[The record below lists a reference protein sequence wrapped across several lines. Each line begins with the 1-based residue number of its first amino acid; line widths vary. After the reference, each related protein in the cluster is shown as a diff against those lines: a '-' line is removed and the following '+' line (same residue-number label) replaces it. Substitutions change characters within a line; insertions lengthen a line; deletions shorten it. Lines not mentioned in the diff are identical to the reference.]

1 MGSLEP
7 DLIDAIKRGRA
18 LQDQLDI
25 IESRESC
32 ERSLAEFTRQ
42 AWHVIEPGTPLVW
55 NWHLDTLCAYLE
67 AFFDSRIKRLILN
80 VPPGSMKS
88 ILVSVMGPAWKWAKD
103 PTARMINLTNEIG
116 LATRDSLRMKNVITS
131 DWYKARWG
139 DRVQLSGDQKE
150 KLHFENKRRGF
161 RQGLGITANITGKRG
176 SFLLIDDPADA
187 KKAFSDVIIQ
197 SVNDTYDQA
206 VSSRLNDPGN
216 DGICLIMQRLRT
228 NDLTGHLLAKKSTK
242 WTHVRIPMEYDGE
255 PGFDP
260 VADLGPEYAHLADPR
275 HEIGELFFPQRFT
288 PEVVA
293 SLKEDLGEYGW
304 AGQAQQRPSP
314 LAGGI
319 LKPAQWRIWPD
330 DRPFPAII
338 HAFASWDTA
347 FTESDL
353 TAAAYSA
360 CTVWGVWRDERD
372 ITPEHPEGTYKLMLL
387 SAWWGR
393 VAYDELIEKA
403 KEIEAAKLGHA
414 HDAHLIEKRASGIS
428 MIQTL
433 RRRTRVR
440 VLSYDPK
447 HDGGG
452 DKIAR
457 AYLNQPMLQAGM
469 IWAPNK
475 TWAHEVIRVV
485 GEFPAGDAL
494 SKDLTDTLTQAW
506 SYLKKGWWITH
517 PDDRLDQRAPL
528 DLTDPDD
535 IPDTLDA
542 IRAHGRG
549 RGYGLI

>member
-1 MGSLEP
+1 MGSLDPE
-7 DLIDAIKRGRA
+7 LIDALKRGRA
-18 LQDQLDI
+18 LQEQLEF
-25 IESRESC
+25 IESREAC
-32 ERSLAEFTRQ
+32 ELSLAEFTRQ

-228 NDLTGHLLAKKSTK
+228 NDLTGHLLAKKNTK

-260 VADLGPEYAHLADPR
+260 VTDLGPEYAHLADPR
-275 HEIGELFFPQRFT
+275 REIGELFFPQRFT
-288 PEVVA
+288 QEVVD

-319 LKPAQWRIWPD
+319 IKRAHWRTWPD
-330 DRPFPAII
+330 DRPFPKIL
-338 HAFASWDTA
+338 HTFASWDTA
-347 FTESDL
+347 YSKRDL
-353 TAAAYSA
+353 EELAYSA
-360 CTVWGVWRDERD
+360 CTTWGVWLDERD
-372 ITPEHPEGTYKLMLL
+372 LGPAHPQGRHKLMLL
-387 SAWWGR
+387 GAWYGR
-393 VAYDELIEKA
+393 VDIDELIAKA
-403 KEIEAAKLGHA
+403 REIEAKKLTHD
-414 HDAHLIEKRASGIS
+414 HDAHLIEDMASGKS
-428 MIQTL
+428 LVQAM
-433 RRRTRVR
+433 RRRSKCRVIR
-440 VLSYDPK
+440 YDPK
-447 HDGGG
+447 NDGGG
-452 DKIAR
+452 DKVFRAHVAAPSFKSGLVHIPNRPWAEEIADLV
-457 AYLNQPMLQAGM
+457 A
-469 IWAPNK
+469 
-475 TWAHEVIRVV
+475 T
-485 GEFPAGDAL
+485 FPSGDAL
-494 SKDLTDTLTQAW
+494 SKDITDTVTQAVNFLV
-506 SYLKKGWWITH
+506 SGWWIHH
-517 PDDRLDQRAPL
+517 PDDDAMPEQSAEIDQ
-528 DLTDPDD
+528 DD
-535 IPDTLDA
+535 IPDALDTL
-542 IRAHGRG
+542 RNRGRG
-549 RGYGLI
+549 RGYGML